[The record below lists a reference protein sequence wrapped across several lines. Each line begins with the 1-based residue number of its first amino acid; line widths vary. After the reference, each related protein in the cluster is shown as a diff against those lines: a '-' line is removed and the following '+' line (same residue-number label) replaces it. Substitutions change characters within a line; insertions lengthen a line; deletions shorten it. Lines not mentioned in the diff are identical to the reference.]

1 MLSIKGLMENAMA
14 TILNETSI
22 RIFGRKPEN
31 HYKVADEIISK
42 FCRKGV
48 TDITLVLKDQCP
60 KRQLRWSK
68 INANDA
74 HKILLKKERSIL
86 AAFYLSK

>member
-1 MLSIKGLMENAMA
+1 MLSIKGLMEHAMA

-22 RIFGRKPEN
+22 FGRKPEN
-31 HYKVADEIISK
+31 YYKVADEIISK
-42 FCRKGV
+42 FGRKGV
-48 TDITLVLKDQCP
+48 TDITLVLKDQYP

-86 AAFYLSK
+86 ATFYLSK